1 MFKVDR
7 IVGQKPGVDMM
18 DILQYRQQFYEGNYD
33 IRIIVEPNEPPESIT
48 VKIVKALEEMQN
60 PKGISWVYRLSKDY
74 LVRLFSIT
82 LKFILQA
89 TCQLEELMD
98 PGKRFVTLFWK
109 VWPRTAA
116 CML

>member
-60 PKGISWVYRLSKDY
+60 PKGISWAHGLFNDC

-82 LKFILQA
+82 LKFIL
-89 TCQLEELMD
+89 
-98 PGKRFVTLFWK
+98 
-109 VWPRTAA
+109 
-116 CML
+116 

>member
-48 VKIVKALEEMQN
+48 VRIVKALEEMQN
-60 PKGISWVYRLSKDY
+60 PKGTPLAYRLSNDC
-74 LVRLFSIT
+74 LVHLFSIT
-82 LKFILQA
+82 YKFVL
-89 TCQLEELMD
+89 
-98 PGKRFVTLFWK
+98 
-109 VWPRTAA
+109 
-116 CML
+116 